1 MAAAQ
6 LTGWQGF
13 SAAPGVSPGAARGF
27 GQQLSF
33 GHQIGFNPSPVV
45 QPHPGVSPGAVAHWE
60 AGQRDI
66 SGPVEK
72 LLEIFEQQ
80 LEDKYESGRSK
91 KRRH

>member
-1 MAAAQ
+1 MCYAKRI
-6 LTGWQGF
+6 LTLRDKLGISQRELAKKF
-13 SAAPGVSPGAARGF
+13 
-27 GQQLSF
+27 
-33 GHQIGFNPSPVV
+33 
-45 QPHPGVSPGAVAHWE
+45 GVSPGAVAHWE